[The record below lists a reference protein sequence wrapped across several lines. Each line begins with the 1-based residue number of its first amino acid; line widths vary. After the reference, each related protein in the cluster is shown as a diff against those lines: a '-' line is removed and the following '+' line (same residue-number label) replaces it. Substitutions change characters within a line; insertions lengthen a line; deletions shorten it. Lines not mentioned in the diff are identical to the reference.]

1 MLASFVRLVNP
12 WTFSHTITLYGFQYC
27 PRLLAQF
34 VQVIPGQAHGAR
46 TPRIK
51 EGAMATKSDVHQQD
65 VGGTGRPAAET
76 TNKDEAKK
84 AINKATGHAADGNLT
99 EEQLVRA
106 AVEYLHALRPQP
118 APADIKAALV
128 KVAEKDDKGE
138 LKHKLKDTDAVAGVA
153 DGALTEATKAA

>member
-34 VQVIPGQAHGAR
+34 VQVIPGQAQP
-46 TPRIK
+46 TK
-51 EGAMATKSDVHQQD
+51 QEGAMATKSDVHQQD
-65 VGGTGRPAAET
+65 IGGTARPAPES